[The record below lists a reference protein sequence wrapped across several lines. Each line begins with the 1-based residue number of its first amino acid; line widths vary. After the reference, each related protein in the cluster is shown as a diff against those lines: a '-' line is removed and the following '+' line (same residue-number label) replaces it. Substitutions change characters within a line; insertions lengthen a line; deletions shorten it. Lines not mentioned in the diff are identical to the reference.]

1 MSEDWIDEEIE
12 RIKMEKLRKM
22 MESASKRELVVEVRA
37 EDFQEKVIDRS
48 YEVPVIV
55 DFWAPWCAPC
65 LMLGPILEKLA
76 REYNGKFVL
85 AKVNVDEARELA
97 ARYNIMSIPNIKMF
111 KNGTIVDEFMGA
123 MPEPLVRRWLDKNLA

>member
-1 MSEDWIDEEIE
+1 MREDWIDKEIE

-48 YEVPVIV
+48 YEVPVVV

-85 AKVNVDEARELA
+85 AKVNVDEARDLA
-97 ARYNIMSIPNIKMF
+97 IRYNIMSIPNIKMF
-111 KNGTIVDEFMGA
+111 KNGAIVDEFMGA
-123 MPEPLVRRWLDKNLA
+123 MPEPLVRRWLNKNLA

>member
-1 MSEDWIDEEIE
+1 MREDWIDEEIE

-22 MESASKRELVVEVRA
+22 MESASRKELVVEVRA

-48 YEVPVIV
+48 YEVPVVV

-85 AKVNVDEARELA
+85 AKVNVDEARDLA
-97 ARYNIMSIPNIKMF
+97 IRYNIMSIPNVKMF
-111 KNGTIVDEFMGA
+111 KNGAIVDEFMGA